1 VWVWHR
7 HKVAILR
14 GVSDLTVLEVVPNEA
29 EAELIRGLLR
39 DAGIVSM
46 QRMTNMGTGAADG
59 LPVGGPR
66 EILVREEQ
74 LASAREVIGRQ
85 GRGR

>member
-1 VWVWHR
+1 MGVWHR

-29 EAELIRGLLR
+29 EAELIRGLLH

-74 LASAREVIGRQ
+74 LARAREVIGRQ

>member
-1 VWVWHR
+1 
-7 HKVAILR
+7 
-14 GVSDLTVLEVVPNEA
+14 VSDLAVLEVVPTEA
-29 EAELIRGLLR
+29 EAELIRTLLG

-46 QRMTNMGTGAADG
+46 QRMTNAGSGAADG

-74 LASAREVIGRQ
+74 LAQAREVLRRQ
-85 GRGR
+85 GARGG

>member
-1 VWVWHR
+1 
-7 HKVAILR
+7 
-14 GVSDLTVLEVVPNEA
+14 VSDLTVLEVVPNEA

>member
-1 VWVWHR
+1 M
-7 HKVAILR
+7 
-14 GVSDLTVLEVVPNEA
+14 SDLAVLEVVPNEA
-29 EAELIRGLLR
+29 EAELIRGLLS

-74 LASAREVIGRQ
+74 LARAREVIGRQ
-85 GRGR
+85 GSGR